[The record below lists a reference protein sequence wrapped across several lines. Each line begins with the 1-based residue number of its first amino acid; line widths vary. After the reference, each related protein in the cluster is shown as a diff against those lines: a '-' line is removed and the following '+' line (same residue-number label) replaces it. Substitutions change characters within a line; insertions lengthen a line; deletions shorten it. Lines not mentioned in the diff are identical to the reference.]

1 VTDADARRFY
11 EAEAVRAERSRRD
24 SERPINSLYQQRLLA
39 GTDRADMLQNQHQ
52 PLGGM

>member
-1 VTDADARRFY
+1 MPTRVASMKQKPCAPSG
-11 EAEAVRAERSRRD
+11 RAATL
-24 SERPINSLYQQRLLA
+24 ERPINSLYQQRLLA